1 MTGLAP
7 PPCMDCMPSKRTRSA
22 SLVPLVVSL
31 LLAATACGPALRPLP
46 PLAPLPEPPAESPAP
61 PESPAPAPFLVPPER
76 ARDADVELLHE
87 RGLEVPVQGVAVSRI
102 ADSFD
107 APRDGRRRHDA
118 VDIMAPRGTPVIAA
132 DDGLVLRVGT
142 NTLGGNVVW
151 TCDTA
156 HKFAYYYAHLNRH
169 ARGLREGQTVKRGDL
184 LGYVGTTG
192 NAPPDV
198 PHLHFQLM
206 RILDDRH
213 YSTGTPLNPLPF
225 FVAGGA
231 TR

>member
-1 MTGLAP
+1 
-7 PPCMDCMPSKRTRSA
+7 MDCMRLRCLPS
-22 SLVPLVVSL
+22 LI

-46 PLAPLPEPPAESPAP
+46 PLAPLPEPPAESPMPA
-61 PESPAPAPFLVPPER
+61 ESPAPVTRIEPER
-76 ARDADVELLHE
+76 APDADVELLRE
-87 RGLEVPVQGVAVSRI
+87 RGLGIPVQGIAVSRI

-132 DDGLVLRVGT
+132 DDGIILRVGT

-151 TCDTA
+151 ACDPA
-156 HKFAYYYAHLNRH
+156 RKFAYYYAHLGH
-169 ARGLREGQTVKRGDL
+169 YARGLREGQAVKRGDV

-192 NAPPDV
+192 NAPPDT

-206 RILDDRH
+206 KILDQRH

-225 FVAGGA
+225 FTAVGA